1 MRGPNGRDCARAL
14 WLLGLTPPVSAEA
27 VAAAWR
33 ERVARAHPDR
43 HRGTAERE
51 QAAEVLTRALNEA
64 RDVLVRWIDEGRP
77 WPTSRG
83 RVVID
88 LDPRED
94 GEEVVWPPQDE
105 DEAEREPDLGPVC
118 RQTGLRRGDR
128 VRVWPFDGDVEVVAG
143 VEAGDERTPT
153 VVRLVGGER
162 QRAQQVRLAAYSCP
176 VCGACAGPRVEE
188 PSLRPCPDC
197 LVDLRR
203 LEQDARDASRIRK
216 AIEARST
223 AGLAAASTIG
233 DRRLEDRARD
243 RRRWARRLVTAEQ
256 DDLHAALLERFSRA
270 FETWGATAR
279 PVG

>member
-1 MRGPNGRDCARAL
+1 MAVRGPSGRDCARAL

-43 HRGTAERE
+43 HRGAAERE

-88 LDPRED
+88 LDPREE
-94 GEEVVWPPQDE
+94 GEEVVWPPQEE
-105 DEAEREPDLGPVC
+105 DEPEPELGPVC

-128 VRVWPFDGDVEVVAG
+128 VRVWPFDGDVEVVAE
-143 VEAGDERTPT
+143 VEPGDERTPT
-153 VVRLVGGER
+153 VVRLVGGDRE
-162 QRAQQVRLAAYSCP
+162 RAQQVRLAAYSCP
-176 VCGACAGPRVEE
+176 VCGACAGPRVEQ

-203 LEQDARDASRIRK
+203 LEQDARDAVRIRK

-223 AGLAAASTIG
+223 AGLATASTIG

-270 FETWGATAR
+270 FETWGATAG